1 MKKILNDEA
10 KKYLYYVFDET
21 NQEQLLKQM
30 SKVLIQ
36 KKFVKESYQDAVIER
51 EREFPTGL
59 PTGGIHIAIPH
70 TDCVHVET
78 EGFLVGVLETPVEFE
93 IMATNNEYVNVELV
107 FMLAIKKPE
116 NQVFMLQKLIA
127 LCQDSEKLMLLKKGE
142 KIEEIEKLLGTII

>member
-1 MKKILNDEA
+1 
-10 KKYLYYVFDET
+10 
-21 NQEQLLKQM
+21 
-30 SKVLIQ
+30 
-36 KKFVKESYQDAVIER
+36 
-51 EREFPTGL
+51 
-59 PTGGIHIAIPH
+59 
-70 TDCVHVET
+70 
-78 EGFLVGVLETPVEFE
+78 LVGVLETPVEFE